1 MQDLPAGRHR
11 QRFSERLPEPMSSS
25 VTPLREGYALSRRS
39 EVVSPEL
46 ALVDPELAAS
56 ARASLHEPHATTPVR
71 KVEYVR
77 AQVGDGGSRALTALS
92 NAALAM
98 EDEHRASTP
107 AGRSWRVLIGV
118 AAVTI
123 LSLLLFDVRVQ
134 VGKTP
139 ASAEAPPKSPAAAP
153 APPNRLPVVS
163 AAKRVQ
169 AKGEH
174 ATRPRVRRFAWGP
187 TQGASAYH
195 VELFRHNVRIF
206 AADTK
211 QPQLAVPARWQ
222 MNGRQQKL
230 SAGEY
235 RWLVW
240 PVVSGRRAPSATV
253 QTTLTIS
260 R

>member
-1 MQDLPAGRHR
+1 M
-11 QRFSERLPEPMSSS
+11 
-25 VTPLREGYALSRRS
+25 
-39 EVVSPEL
+39 
-46 ALVDPELAAS
+46 VDPELAAS
-56 ARASLHEPHATTPVR
+56 ARASLPEPRATTPVR
-71 KVEYVR
+71 KVESVR
-77 AQVGDGGSRALTALS
+77 AQVGDGSYRALTALS
-92 NAALAM
+92 NAALAID
-98 EDEHRASTP
+98 DERPASTP

-139 ASAEAPPKSPAAAP
+139 ASAEAPPKSPVAAP
-153 APPNRLPVVS
+153 APPNRLPVAS

-174 ATRPRVRRFAWGP
+174 ATRPRVRRATRPRVRRFAWAP

-195 VELFRHNVRIF
+195 VELFRHDARIF

-211 QPQLAVPARWQ
+211 QPQLAIPARWQ

-240 PVVSGRRAPSATV
+240 PVVSGRRTPSATV

>member
-1 MQDLPAGRHR
+1 MLELRSATVARGR
-11 QRFSERLPEPMSSS
+11 
-25 VTPLREGYALSRRS
+25 SRRS
-39 EVVSPEL
+39 RMRLSRWMTSV
-46 ALVDPELAAS
+46 
-56 ARASLHEPHATTPVR
+56 ARP
-71 KVEYVR
+71 
-77 AQVGDGGSRALTALS
+77 
-92 NAALAM
+92 
-98 EDEHRASTP
+98 P
-107 AGRSWRVLIGV
+107 AGRSWRVLDRRGRSDGPEPV
-118 AAVTI
+118 AP
-123 LSLLLFDVRVQ
+123 RR
-134 VGKTP
+134 
-139 ASAEAPPKSPAAAP
+139 ASAGRQDTSLRGGASEIAGSRACA
-153 APPNRLPVVS
+153 PNRLPVAS

-174 ATRPRVRRFAWGP
+174 AARPRVRRATRPRVRRFAWAP

-195 VELFRHNVRIF
+195 VELFRHDARIF

-240 PVVSGRRAPSATV
+240 PVVSGRRASSATV
-253 QTTLTIS
+253 QATLTIS

>member
-1 MQDLPAGRHR
+1 
-11 QRFSERLPEPMSSS
+11 MSSS
-25 VTPLREGYALSRRS
+25 VTPFREGYALLQHN

-46 ALVDPELAAS
+46 ALVDPELAAV
-56 ARASLHEPHATTPVR
+56 ARASLLQPRATTPVSSW
-71 KVEYVR
+71 EHAR
-77 AQVGDGGSRALTALS
+77 AQVGEGSSQALAALS

-98 EDEHRASTP
+98 DDERHSLAHAR
-107 AGRSWRVLIGV
+107 RSWHALVAV
-118 AAVTI
+118 AAATI
-123 LSLLLFDVRVQ
+123 LTLLLFDVRVQ
-134 VGKTP
+134 VGRTP
-139 ASAEAPPKSPAAAP
+139 ASAEAPQRPPAAAHAEAPPKEAPPKLPVAAP
-153 APPNRLPVVS
+153 APPNRVPV
-163 AAKRVQ
+163 APAKRVQ

-174 ATRPRVRRFAWGP
+174 DTRPRVRRFAWAP

-195 VELFRHNVRIF
+195 VELFRHEARIF

-240 PVVSGRRAPSATV
+240 PVVSGRRASSATV
-253 QTTLTIS
+253 QATLTIS